1 MWLSYTSSMF
11 KFAVKRGWLEQNPAA
26 GVALKTKRH
35 EKREEREPW
44 TDEDLAAVFN
54 TEYTSATLGK
64 QFPGKFWVP
73 LLCLHTGARLEE
85 MAQLRTVDVDDVDG
99 VAVVHVRE
107 GDDQSVKT
115 IASIRTVPLHPTLL
129 ELGFLEHVKATAGAG
144 HERLFPDLDKT
155 TKNGYGDRVSK
166 WFGRWRRR
174 HGVTSKRKVLH
185 SLRNTVATRLK
196 YAGVEEFAIAEVV
209 GHENPN
215 ITTGRYGARL
225 DVGRLAEVVAKLNY
239 GDALQALRCGRP

>member
-64 QFPGKFWVP
+64 QFPGKFWG
-73 LLCLHTGARLEE
+73 L
-85 MAQLRTVDVDDVDG
+85 DG
-99 VAVVHVRE
+99 LVVTLAHV
-107 GDDQSVKT
+107 
-115 IASIRTVPLHPTLL
+115 
-129 ELGFLEHVKATAGAG
+129 
-144 HERLFPDLDKT
+144 FPDLDKT